1 MRYLF
6 AGYEGAKIRNLKSIG
21 MTSRLIIIRGN
32 SGSGKTTVAK
42 ELRNRLG
49 DGLSDDT
56 MLVQQDVVRRDILR
70 ERDTA
75 NKTAVLMLIELMVEF
90 GRKQGRTVIL
100 EGILSAKKYGTMLTE
115 VMSKFDEVYVY
126 YFDLSFEE
134 TLRRHSTKPNAH
146 EFGEKEM
153 REWWREKDYLGVPS
167 EKIFYKDRS
176 VLDSVREIIND
187 TDTAYS

>member
-1 MRYLF
+1 
-6 AGYEGAKIRNLKSIG
+6 

-42 ELRNRLG
+42 ELRSRLG

-126 YFDLSFEE
+126 YFDLPFEE

-153 REWWREKDYLGVPS
+153 REWWREKDYLSVPS

>member
-1 MRYLF
+1 
-6 AGYEGAKIRNLKSIG
+6 

-42 ELRNRLG
+42 ELRSRLG

-126 YFDLSFEE
+126 YFDLPFEE

-153 REWWREKDYLGVPS
+153 REWWKEKDYLGSKNERILGEDLSAGELV
-167 EKIFYKDRS
+167 ELILGD
-176 VLDSVREIIND
+176 VV
-187 TDTAYS
+187 